1 MISSLTNDGTFP
13 DRPPE
18 SRNRGMVNRFKVN
31 EEKRNTARTHNSH
44 IFVRPKNV
52 TIWVS
57 VTIWV
62 ICD

>member
-31 EEKRNTARTHNSH
+31 EEKRNIARTHSSH
-44 IFVRPKNV
+44 IFVRPKK
-52 TIWVS
+52 
-57 VTIWV
+57 
-62 ICD
+62 CDYLGKCDDLGDM